1 MNLDPKRSILP
12 LFLVLGL
19 ASHAQDQNYAD
30 CVTKAQSNWGQPC
43 PKCEAYTEVYKRD
56 YHGVYQIEL
65 KNTCNEAVELKV
77 AMQESNG
84 RWRTFPIKALAGG
97 ETMTAFACNGTGK
110 YLYWARRLND
120 TEILLPSDQE
130 ILTEYR
136 DRR

>member
-1 MNLDPKRSILP
+1 MIRLSILSIP
-12 LFLVLGL
+12 VLLFSV
-19 ASHAQDQNYAD
+19 ATSAQDQNYAD
-30 CVTKAQSNWGQPC
+30 CVAKTRSNWGQPC
-43 PKCEAYTEVYKRD
+43 EKCETYTESYKRD
-56 YHGVYQIEL
+56 YSGVYQVEL

-97 ETMTAFACNGTGK
+97 ESMTAFACNGTGK
-110 YLYWARRLND
+110 YLYWVRRLND